1 MGVIMEDLKLKKMF
15 SFLNSGDIISALY
28 EIEKMVE
35 VEPENT
41 VYLYHYAEV
50 LARTSDEKNKLKAV
64 EIYKN
69 LSMKLNRNYNYKIG
83 MLYMQVG
90 KDEKAIKRFNREK
103 NRYPNAKYQLAKL
116 TGKSG
121 KHEEALIFYEQLEN
135 EQKEDPWWITRILNQ
150 EKRCYVNLKKLPE
163 FRKKLFKYLENEKIK
178 DFVYELIAETYY
190 IDGKYEE
197 AKKYYLINKNSNN
210 NYLKNL
216 HLGDIY
222 FAEED
227 YDEAIKYYSKCL
239 ELIPVEKKSFIFVRI
254 SNCYLELKDLKE
266 AKKYMEAALRVDKN
280 KQNYLKLGKIEVLL
294 HEEDKENIAYFSHLF
309 EARQIFEL
317 GVYKFPDDIFL
328 KFELAKVQ
336 IMLSNY
342 RTGRRLLEEIINE
355 TEDRFAYIELA
366 KLNQIEKKFKSAI
379 GIYEKLLQVKEDIYI
394 RLELGKAYT
403 ALNRYDEAIREFDKI
418 LELTNNKDKCAII
431 EKTRVLKLL
440 GKFDEAEK
448 VIELSSDNQVYYA
461 IEKSS
466 IEFLKGNYEIS
477 KKILLDELSK
487 EPTNTKLLLNL
498 ARIEKDLGNYG
509 QAINI
514 ASRVEKLEKNNS
526 SLYLMAQCYEALEM
540 IDDAIEYYNK
550 LIHSSNFYI
559 ESHLSL
565 AELFY
570 KLGDLQKAYYYA
582 YPIVDTLDKE
592 HALAIMFA
600 VERNLCY
607 SKLHDKYYDD
617 LSDVNKEYVEK
628 VIKELQK

>member
-1 MGVIMEDLKLKKMF
+1 MEDLKLKEMF
-15 SFLNSGDIISALY
+15 SSLNTGDIISALAK
-28 EIEKMVE
+28 IKQMVE
-35 VEPENT
+35 EEPENT

-50 LARTSDEKNKLKAV
+50 LARSSDENNKLKAA
-64 EIYKN
+64 EIYKS

-103 NRYPNAKYQLAKL
+103 NRIPNAKYQLAKL
-116 TGKSG
+116 TEKSG
-121 KHEEALIFYEQLEN
+121 KHEEALELYEQLESTLQN
-135 EQKEDPWWITRILNQ
+135 EPKWITRILYQ
-150 EKRCYVNLKKLPE
+150 EKRCYVNLKKLEE
-163 FRKKLFKYLENEKIK
+163 FRVKLFKYIENEKVK
-178 DFVYELIAETYY
+178 DFIFELIAETYY
-190 IDGKYEE
+190 IDGKFSES
-197 AKKYYLINKNSNN
+197 KKYYLLNEKSNN
-210 NYLKNL
+210 KYLKNL
-216 HLGDIY
+216 HLADIY
-222 FAEED
+222 FSEEN
-227 YDEAIKYYSKCL
+227 YTEAIKFYNECL
-239 ELIPVEKKSFIFVRI
+239 DLIPIEKKGFIYGRI
-254 SNCYLELKDLKE
+254 SSCYLQLKDLNL
-266 AKKYMEAALRVDKN
+266 AKRYMVDALKIDKN
-280 KQNYLKLGKIEVLL
+280 KQNYLRLGKIEVML
-294 HEEDKENIAYFSHLF
+294 HEEDKENVAYFSHLF

-317 GVYKFPDDIFL
+317 GVFKFPEDIFL

-336 IMLSNY
+336 ILLSNY
-342 RTGRRLLEEIINE
+342 RVGRRLLEDIIKD
-355 TEDRFAYIELA
+355 TQDRFAYIELA

-379 GIYEKLLQVKEDIYI
+379 SIYEKLLQEQEDVYV

-403 ALNRYDEAIREFDKI
+403 ALNKYDEAIKEFDKI
-418 LELTNNKDKCAII
+418 LELTNNRDKCAII
-431 EKTRVLKLL
+431 EKTRVLKLI
-440 GKFDEAEK
+440 GNFDEAES
-448 VIELSSDNQVYYA
+448 VISLSSDNEIYYA

-466 IEFLKGNYEIS
+466 IEFLKGNYKVS
-477 KKILLDELSK
+477 KQILLDELKK

-498 ARIEKDLGNYG
+498 ARIEKDLGNYA

-526 SLYLMAQCYEALEM
+526 CLYLMAQCYEALEM

-570 KLGDLQKAYYYA
+570 KLGDLQQAYYYA